1 MKFIGLGVMD
11 SIPDAT
17 TVAFFRERLRKAG
30 LIEVI
35 FEHFE
40 QYLCDGGYEARGGQI
55 IDATIEPVFS
65 REIHAHCIRISRMAR
80 FPRAGRKAQ
89 NGYSRGMLTLDGP
102 RSTGS
107 ITTDTTM
114 ASLLMLNTES
124 SENMM

>member
-1 MKFIGLGVMD
+1 MD

-55 IDATIEPVFS
+55 IDATLVPV
-65 REIHAHCIRISRMAR
+65 
-80 FPRAGRKAQ
+80 P
-89 NGYSRGMLTLDGP
+89 
-102 RSTGS
+102 
-107 ITTDTTM
+107 
-114 ASLLMLNTES
+114 
-124 SENMM
+124 

>member
-1 MKFIGLGVMD
+1 MHFSRYIKNKLISSCGVMD

-55 IDATIEPVFS
+55 IDATLVPV
-65 REIHAHCIRISRMAR
+65 
-80 FPRAGRKAQ
+80 P
-89 NGYSRGMLTLDGP
+89 
-102 RSTGS
+102 
-107 ITTDTTM
+107 
-114 ASLLMLNTES
+114 
-124 SENMM
+124 